1 MELRLQKKLAS
12 KILKVSEKKIKFDTE
27 ALSQIKEAITRSD
40 IKALIGKNVISKKDT
55 NEQSRVRARLR
66 ILQKRK
72 GRRKGRGTKK
82 GTKNARLPGKTEWTR
97 KIRVQREFLKNL
109 KQGKLIDS
117 KTYKSLY
124 MKSKGGFFRSR
135 RHIKM
140 FVEERSLIKNGK
152 K

>member
-109 KQGKLIDS
+109 RQGKLIDS

>member
-12 KILKVSEKKIKFDTE
+12 KILKVSKKKIKFDAE
-27 ALSQIKEAITRSD
+27 SLSQIKEAITRSD
-40 IKALIGKNVISKKDT
+40 VKSLIGKKIIDKKDT
-55 NEQSRVRARLR
+55 NEQSRARARIR

-82 GTKNARLPGKTEWTR
+82 GTKNARLPGKTEWIR
-97 KIRVQREFLKNL
+97 KIRVQREFLRSL
-109 KQGKLIDS
+109 REGKFIDS

-124 MKSKGGFFRSR
+124 MKAKGGFFRSR

-140 FVEERSLIKNGK
+140 FVEERNLIKNGK

>member
-109 KQGKLIDS
+109 RKGKLIDS